1 MKERFRKELR
11 WEKLDNTANLFPVI
25 ATENMTNVY
34 RISAVLQEEVDGD
47 ILQQALL
54 KVLPWFDSM
63 NVRMRTGV
71 FWYYFETNRKGAPV
85 VRPEQD
91 YPCRYLEP
99 RSNRY
104 YLFRVTYYQSRI
116 NLEVFH
122 ALTDGMGGITF
133 LRELVYQYLRLCHP
147 GLREEVGDSLTEDIS
162 LNTEDSYLKNYKK
175 SQPRSY
181 QSVPAVHMKGEHLA
195 KGELGVIHGYL
206 SIQQLRSVAKKRGY
220 SVNEYLA
227 GLYTYSIYKEY
238 LHGAVSGKP
247 LVICIPVNL
256 RPWFESVTTR
266 NFFAM
271 VSASFLPQKEEYTM
285 DEVMKIV
292 AESLREQITKEN
304 LEKLFSYN
312 VSNQKNLMLR
322 AVPLFLKKIV
332 MQYVYQISA
341 RATTTTM
348 TNIGIITVDER
359 YRPYIRRFQA
369 MISMS
374 KGQNMKGT
382 VCSYGD
388 ELVFT
393 FTSVL
398 RDVSVQKRFFS
409 TMVKEGIDVTIESN
423 GVYYE

>member
-1 MKERFRKELR
+1 
-11 WEKLDNTANLFPVI
+11 
-25 ATENMTNVY
+25 
-34 RISAVLQEEVDGD
+34 
-47 ILQQALL
+47 
-54 KVLPWFDSM
+54 
-63 NVRMRTGV
+63 
-71 FWYYFETNRKGAPV
+71 
-85 VRPEQD
+85 
-91 YPCRYLEP
+91 
-99 RSNRY
+99 
-104 YLFRVTYYQSRI
+104 
-116 NLEVFH
+116 
-122 ALTDGMGGITF
+122 
-133 LRELVYQYLRLCHP
+133 
-147 GLREEVGDSLTEDIS
+147 
-162 LNTEDSYLKNYKK
+162 
-175 SQPRSY
+175 
-181 QSVPAVHMKGEHLA
+181 MKGEHLA

-220 SVNEYLA
+220 SINEYLA
-227 GLYTYSIYKEY
+227 GLYTYSIYREY

-312 VSNQKNLMLR
+312 VSNQKNMMLR